1 MQVVPHKQIL
11 VRAARLTEVQF
22 PFPGRNKRKKKKKK
36 NIFALIL
43 FLKNYFC
50 ILKFSCVG
58 FGSECLGATWRPE
71 FLATSISVECGAKE
85 ALAEEVER
93 GWGGGGVSVRANVC
107 KRLNLDT
114 RARE

>member
-11 VRAARLTEVQF
+11 VRAARLTEVHFSHF
-22 PFPGRNKRKKKKKK
+22 PFPGRNKQKK

-93 GWGGGGVSVRANVC
+93 GWGGGG
-107 KRLNLDT
+107 LG
-114 RARE
+114 